1 MTNDLFTQTDLEQME
16 KLGISEDEAKRQL
29 AILEKGQRWT
39 VLERPCTTGDGIA
52 VLASEDQERFVSR
65 WQEAAEKGRL
75 SAFLPASGAA
85 TRMFAFLERIRNQVE
100 RVTLDETADK
110 FGQASDD
117 YQEFRVFVESLEEFA
132 FFEPLAE
139 VMGKAGTSLQE
150 KLQAGVYNDIL
161 DFLLEPRG
169 LHYSTRPKALIPFH
183 RYADHYR
190 TALEEH
196 LVESTHTVRDQKQRC
211 RVHFT
216 LAPENRAEA
225 EAYGREAAAKYGE
238 RLGVQY
244 ELSFSIQS
252 PATNTLAVDL
262 DNKPFRKVDGN
273 LLFRPGGHGALLENL
288 NQLEGDIVLIKNIDN
303 VVTDERR
310 DLVVR
315 HQRILA
321 GMLLELQHE
330 IFNYLRLLQS
340 GSLEVNDLQKVL
352 DFVVYRLNPSME
364 EQLFS
369 CGDEEK
375 VARLFRLLNRP
386 LRVCGMVVNRGEP
399 GGGPFWVKDASG
411 GLSLQVVE
419 QAEIDRDS
427 PEQVAI
433 LEGSTHFSPVQIV
446 CGLRD
451 FKGRPFNLTQFV
463 DPAAVFISRKTEDGR
478 ELKALELPG
487 LWNGGMAY
495 WNTMFVEIPE
505 ETFNPVKTIN
515 DLLRP
520 GHRAG
525 PSGQLAAGS
534 GQEKS
539 LGTKH

>member
-1 MTNDLFTQTDLEQME
+1 MTKNPFTEADLDQM
-16 KLGISEDEAKRQL
+16 KQLGITEEEARGQM
-29 AILEKGQRWT
+29 AVLEKGQRWT
-39 VLERPCTTGDGIA
+39 ALERPCTPGDGIA
-52 VLASEDQERFVSR
+52 VLDPEDQERFISR
-65 WQEAAEKGRL
+65 WQEGADRGRV

-85 TRMFAFLERIRNQVE
+85 TRMFAFLQRIQNQVE

-110 FGQASDD
+110 FGQSSDD
-117 YQEFRVFVESLEEFA
+117 YREFRVFVESLEEFA

-139 VMGKAGTSLQE
+139 VMDKAGVSLQE

-161 DFLLEPRG
+161 DFLLEQRG
-169 LHYSTRPKALIPFH
+169 LNYSSLPKALTPFH
-183 RYADHYR
+183 RYSDHYR

-196 LVESTHTVRDQKQRC
+196 LVESVHTVRDQEQRC

-216 LAPENRAEA
+216 VAPENQAEV
-225 EAYGREAAAKYGE
+225 EAYGREAAAKHSK

-244 ELSFSIQS
+244 ELSFSVQG

-262 DNKPFRKVDGN
+262 DNKPFRKLDGN

-288 NQLEGDIVLIKNIDN
+288 NKLEGDIVLIKNIDN
-303 VVTDERR
+303 VVTDEHR

-321 GMLLELQHE
+321 GMLLEVQHE
-330 IFNYLRLLQS
+330 IFNYLRMLKS
-340 GSLEVNDLQKVL
+340 GSLGANDVQEVLQ
-352 DFVVYRLNPSME
+352 FVANRLNPSME
-364 EQLFS
+364 EQLLS
-369 CGDEEK
+369 CSEEER

-399 GGGPFWVKDASG
+399 GGGPFWVKDDLG
-411 GLSLQVVE
+411 RLSLQVVE
-419 QAEIDRDS
+419 QAEIDMGS

-433 LEGSTHFSPVQIV
+433 LESSTHFSPVQIV

-451 FKGRPFNLTQFV
+451 FQGQPFDLKHFV
-463 DPAAVFISRKTEDGR
+463 DSAAVFVSRKSEDGK

-495 WNTMFVEIPE
+495 WNTVFVEIPE

-520 GHRAG
+520 GHR
-525 PSGQLAAGS
+525 SGVTRRS
-534 GQEKS
+534 K
-539 LGTKH
+539 